1 MIPMEDSNI
10 DRFKKINDK
19 KKKGSISSKD
29 PTINLDGRLVSL
41 KQYFLYLSED
51 LLLD

>member
-1 MIPMEDSNI
+1 MEDSNQ
-10 DRFKKINDK
+10 DRFNKINNK
-19 KKKGSISSKD
+19 KKKVSASSKD
-29 PTINLDGRLVSL
+29 PINHDGSPASL